1 MDPLRLLVSGLSPGK
16 WHVNSQGLSQGIDSK
31 PTEAQD
37 CAPTQAAEV
46 DTVLGSQNLQ
56 RIAQVL
62 RFHFAESSEELRR
75 KLDSRF
81 ITSLNGILEEL
92 LYKGP
97 VVENA
102 INLIDDNAAV
112 WEKRKEKI
120 EKIVQLSYAQSSPSF
135 ATWDWTPHDAMVM
148 FAPEIAAVIAH
159 KSHSMLFAVGSK
171 DWLLYAKGERQASVE
186 NFGRLHQAL
195 FQTLS
200 RHLHEHPE
208 EGDKYNNV
216 AKVRYSTVTSAFT
229 YHF

>member
-1 MDPLRLLVSGLSPGK
+1 M
-16 WHVNSQGLSQGIDSK
+16 
-31 PTEAQD
+31 
-37 CAPTQAAEV
+37 
-46 DTVLGSQNLQ
+46 
-56 RIAQVL
+56 
-62 RFHFAESSEELRR
+62 
-75 KLDSRF
+75 
-81 ITSLNGILEEL
+81 
-92 LYKGP
+92 
-97 VVENA
+97 ENA

-120 EKIVQLSYAQSSPSF
+120 EKIVQLSYAQSSPFF

-216 AKVRYSTVTSAFT
+216 AKVRYSDCYVGVYLSLLDPAREKPLRLLCRFM
-229 YHF
+229 FSCVDQ